1 MLAVWKKLP
10 YEIGPDQVSIVVFN
24 EKPEDYEF
32 HFYLHENM
40 EQIDL
45 LEAVLYCG
53 ERVDSF
59 HVDIG
64 LVEDVESFG
73 FWEFFFSCLEAAH
86 LREISLRMMLD
97 TGAYNDALCKAL
109 SCMTALHT
117 FTFELE
123 SMDDESWTPLELY
136 STILRMKPFKQ
147 TFETDRICDLNDDD
161 KVQIRKLVDVNRT
174 LPKLQDGIPL
184 HVLVASQ
191 KVLNVQ
197 PYATL
202 FYEIV
207 SVGTSYGIGIS
218 QAEKT
223 ET

>member
-1 MLAVWKKLP
+1 MRSETLALAVSRCKLDVLRLRLYKVPLAQTPCNRLIYEGQPCIDWFVDMLAVWKKLP

-109 SCMTALHT
+109 SCMRHSIPSL
-117 FTFELE
+117 L
-123 SMDDESWTPLELY
+123 SWSQWT
-136 STILRMKPFKQ
+136 MK
-147 TFETDRICDLNDDD
+147 
-161 KVQIRKLVDVNRT
+161 
-174 LPKLQDGIPL
+174 
-184 HVLVASQ
+184 
-191 KVLNVQ
+191 
-197 PYATL
+197 
-202 FYEIV
+202 
-207 SVGTSYGIGIS
+207 VGRL
-218 QAEKT
+218 
-223 ET
+223 